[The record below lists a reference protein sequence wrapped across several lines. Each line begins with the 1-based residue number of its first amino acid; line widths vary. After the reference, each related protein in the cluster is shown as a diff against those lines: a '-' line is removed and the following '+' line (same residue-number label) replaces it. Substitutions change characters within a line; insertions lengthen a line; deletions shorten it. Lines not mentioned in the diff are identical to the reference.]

1 MEITDTSDPSRVTI
15 KLDFV
20 KPLEGYNV
28 AEFVLAP
35 QGDSTSVAWTMDGP
49 SPYVG
54 KLIGVFVNM
63 DTMIGKDFDT
73 GLANLKGIAEK

>member
-20 KPLEGYNV
+20 KPLEGHNV

-35 QGDSTSVAWTMDGP
+35 QGDST
-49 SPYVG
+49 
-54 KLIGVFVNM
+54 K
-63 DTMIGKDFDT
+63 
-73 GLANLKGIAEK
+73 